1 MNDNLN
7 YSNLFNSQDG
17 QLILN
22 DLIEKFYTPMIK
34 QDNVNDTYLRLGQI
48 DVLAYILARIETNK
62 LYILNTNNTTGDNK

>member
-7 YSNLFNSQDG
+7 YSALFNSQDG

-34 QDNVNDTYLRLGQI
+34 QDNVHDTYLRLGQI
-48 DVLAYILARIETNK
+48 DVLAYILARIETSK

>member
-7 YSNLFNSQDG
+7 YSALFNSQDG

-34 QDNVNDTYLRLGQI
+34 QDNVHDTYLRLGQI

-62 LYILNTNNTTGDNK
+62 LYILNTNNTKGDN